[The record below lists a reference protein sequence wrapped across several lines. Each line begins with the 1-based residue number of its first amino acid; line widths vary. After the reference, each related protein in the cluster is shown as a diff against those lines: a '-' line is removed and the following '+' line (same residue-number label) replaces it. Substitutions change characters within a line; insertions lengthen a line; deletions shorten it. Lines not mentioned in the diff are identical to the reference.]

1 MKLRLPAVLRTATTA
16 VLLLVLTVGNAG
28 AQLAP
33 AGASSPTTA
42 KPVAKS
48 ADLAGSQKPERGWF
62 FFEDPPVA
70 AEPEPE
76 QPAMPMLPGELP
88 PPPKEARC
96 AQKAT
101 WTADCGFVHP
111 GTDFEFQALQR
122 DRLMERM
129 SLAYNDPK
137 AVEAFQ
143 YYMRWVLE
151 RTAETT
157 NLWWYNMVQNPELD
171 PNVSSPVSAFGL
183 RLMTEVR
190 HGRDAE
196 LFSLIKAE
204 GGFFVYFS
212 RHDCKFCHEMSPVLQ
227 LLSRRTG
234 LEVRNAA
241 LDTTCI
247 PPFEAGCMT
256 APASEAAAQAL
267 QVATVPAVFLYV
279 KPNTWIRVAT
289 GIVDL
294 DSILTRTVQFFAA
307 YRAALLSGVEN
318 GEGARPSVDFK
329 SPGATGTATGVPGT
343 KAGGKT
349 VLPTEADIAD
359 LLGVKR
365 TAP

>member
-1 MKLRLPAVLRTATTA
+1 
-16 VLLLVLTVGNAG
+16 
-28 AQLAP
+28 
-33 AGASSPTTA
+33 
-42 KPVAKS
+42 
-48 ADLAGSQKPERGWF
+48 
-62 FFEDPPVA
+62 
-70 AEPEPE
+70 
-76 QPAMPMLPGELP
+76 MPMLPGELP

-96 AQKAT
+96 AEKST
-101 WTADCGFVHP
+101 WTVDCGFVHP

-157 NLWWYNMVQNPELD
+157 NLWWYNMVQNPDLD

-183 RLMTEVR
+183 RLMTEVQR
-190 HGRDAE
+190 GKDQE

-212 RHDCKFCHEMSPVLQ
+212 RSDCEFCHQMQPVLQ
-227 LLSRRTG
+227 LLSKRTG
-234 LEVRNAA
+234 LEVRNAS
-241 LDTTCI
+241 LDKTCM
-247 PPFEAGCMT
+247 PAFEEGCMT
-256 APASEAAAQAL
+256 APATEAPATAL

-279 KPNTWIRVAT
+279 KPNTWLRVAT

-294 DSILTRTVQFFAA
+294 DSMLTRTVQFFAA
-307 YRAALLSGVEN
+307 YRSALLSGVDN
-318 GEGARPSVDFK
+318 GEGAKPAVDFK
-329 SPGATGTATGVPGT
+329 GLGASGTAPGVEGA

-349 VLPTEADIAD
+349 ALPTEADIAD
-359 LLGVKR
+359 LLGAKKPASR
-365 TAP
+365 